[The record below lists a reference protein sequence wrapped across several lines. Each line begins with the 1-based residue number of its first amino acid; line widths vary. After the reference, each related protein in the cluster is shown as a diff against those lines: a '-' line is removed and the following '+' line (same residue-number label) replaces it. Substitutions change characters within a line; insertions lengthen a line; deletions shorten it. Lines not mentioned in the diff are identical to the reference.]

1 MTKPKLL
8 EAFYNHIAMVFRIFC
23 ESTSLHGYNY
33 LYQVNS
39 SFLRIIWVIVI
50 LVMTGLAV
58 RFLAVQT
65 NDYFEAG
72 IVTTIESSNAP
83 LTVSTSSYVLVNGM
97 VTFLAIQTKQGIH
110 MKSNF

>member
-23 ESTSLHGYNY
+23 ESTSLHGYSY

-50 LVMTGLAV
+50 LVMTGLAI

-83 LTVSTSSYVLVNGM
+83 LTVSTSTY
-97 VTFLAIQTKQGIH
+97 I
-110 MKSNF
+110 